1 MNFVDG
7 EWIDTSGEKLRSLDP
22 YGEEVLF
29 DGRSSTVDDVNAA
42 VHAARGAH
50 GDWSRSSLEYR
61 LDLLKAVRSAIA
73 SRQEE
78 IAQTISKE
86 MGKPFW
92 ESKGEVAAMLGKFEV
107 SERAHLQRC
116 GERSFDLPG
125 FSSVTRFHSIGVAA
139 VLGPFN
145 LPGHLPNGHII
156 PMLIAGNT
164 VIFKPSEK
172 TPRVGEILS
181 ECFDKAGL
189 PPGVFNCCQG
199 SVQTA
204 QALVDHSDTDLIA
217 FTGSYRVGREIH
229 RRLGGRPEKLLAL
242 EMGGNN
248 ALVVHEVGDE
258 LAASKLIELSAFI
271 TSGQRCVCA
280 RRMLM
285 VDSAQNRKLFRLL
298 LDRCAQ
304 IKFGKWDRQVFMGPL
319 VDIEAG
325 RRFRESISSVRG
337 RFQLRGDFDEATPH
351 IIGPQIVEVK
361 SFQGDEEIFGPLL
374 QVKWVSR
381 FEDAVEE
388 VNRTSYGLAAGLL
401 SEGRENWDLFRRKVR
416 AGVVNWNRQTTGASS
431 EAPFG
436 GVGASGNFRPSA
448 ALAADYCA
456 YPCASLEAEALCSP
470 RESYPGL
477 PS

>member
-1 MNFVDG
+1 MNYVGG
-7 EWIDTSGEKLRSLDP
+7 EWIDGSGQPFRSLDP
-22 YGEEVLF
+22 YGEELLF
-29 DGRSSTVDDVNAA
+29 DGRSATLTDVNTA
-42 VHAARGAH
+42 VHGARRAFD
-50 GDWSRSSLEYR
+50 DWSRSSLDYR
-61 LDLLKAVRSAIA
+61 LELLDAVKSAIG

-78 IAQTISKE
+78 LAKTISRE

-107 SERAHLQRC
+107 SKKAHLQRC
-116 GERSFDLPG
+116 GERRFDLPG
-125 FSSVTRFHSIGVAA
+125 FSSITRFHGIGVAA

-145 LPGHLPNGHII
+145 LPGHLPNGHIV

-172 TPRVGEILS
+172 TPRVGEILA
-181 ECFDKAGL
+181 ECFDEAGL

-199 SVQTA
+199 SVETA
-204 QALVDHSDTDLIA
+204 QAMIDHPGTDLVA
-217 FTGSYRVGREIH
+217 FTGSYGVGREIH
-229 RRLGGRPEKLLAL
+229 RRLGGKPEKLLAL

-258 LAASKLIELSAFI
+258 LATSKLIELSAFI

-280 RRMLM
+280 RRMLI
-285 VDSAQNRKLFRLL
+285 VDSEQNRRLFRLL

-304 IKFGKWDRQVFMGPL
+304 IKFGRWDSQVFMGPL

-325 RRFRESISSVRG
+325 RRFRRSLSSLRG
-337 RFQLRGDFDEATPH
+337 RCQLRGDFDEANPH
-351 IIGPQIVEVK
+351 IVGPQIVEVK
-361 SFQGDEEIFGPLL
+361 SFQGDEEVFGPLL
-374 QVKWVSR
+374 QVKWVSD
-381 FEDAVEE
+381 FEQAVDE
-388 VNRTSYGLAAGLL
+388 VNDTSYGLAAGLL
-401 SEGRENWDLFRRKVR
+401 SEGRENWDFFRKRVR

-448 ALAADYCA
+448 TLAADYCA
-456 YPCASLEAEALCSP
+456 YPCASLEAEELCSP